1 MAYSKDKVVIQ
12 SRDGKSTQALSSLNF
27 STFQLTRTKNEAY
40 QVDFQAY
47 DDGSLGFALLQ
58 VENLVEYDGQT
69 YVIKQATDDNTGGVH
84 SVTVTAT
91 HIFYQLNNR
100 FQYNVRQGDNS
111 FSLTDALNFLLTDI
125 GDGYSYQIH
134 GKFDSNKTLTDF
146 GNTSIIE
153 GLSTIKSAFG
163 VYAIVPDNKI
173 IHLYDKDSYVT
184 NTRKI
189 FRYRNDT
196 AAVQLQYDA
205 TSIVNTVQAVSTA
218 EKPAFSPFK
227 VQDADSVAKWGIKEG
242 ARVES
247 DSVTSV
253 DAMKSLA
260 SQSFVLEPSLAMTV
274 TSAGNEDVALGENW
288 TVQMIDNGFQT
299 SVEVVS
305 IVRAP
310 FATSAVQI
318 TLNNTRKNYLD
329 AQRVQQSAI
338 DMAKKNT
345 GTTGNMWVIGK
356 VES

>member
-12 SRDGKSTQALSSLNF
+12 SRDSKSTQALSSLNF
-27 STFQLTRTKNEAY
+27 STFQVTRTKNEAY

-58 VENLVEYDGQT
+58 VENLVQYDGQT
-69 YVIKQATDDNTGGVH
+69 YVIKQATDDNIGGAH
-84 SVTVTAT
+84 NVTVTAT

-100 FQYNVRQGDNS
+100 FQYNIRQGDNS
-111 FSLTDALNFLLTDI
+111 FSLTDALDFLLTDI

-153 GLSTIKSAFG
+153 GVSTIKSAFG
-163 VYAIVPDNKI
+163 VYAIVPNNKV
-173 IHLYDKDSYVT
+173 IHLYDKDSYVI
-184 NTRKI
+184 NTRKV

-205 TSIVNTVQAVSTA
+205 TSIVNTVQAVSTM
-218 EKPAFSPFK
+218 EQPAFTPFK

-247 DSVTSV
+247 DKITST
-253 DAMKSLA
+253 DAMKNLA

-310 FATSAVQI
+310 FATTAVQI

-329 AQRVQQSAI
+329 AQKVQQSAVNT
-338 DMAKKNT
+338 AKKNT
-345 GTTGNMWVIGK
+345 ETTGNMWVIGK
-356 VES
+356 VDS

>member
-1 MAYSKDKVVIQ
+1 MAYDKQKVVIR
-12 SRDGKSTQALSSLNF
+12 SRDGKSTQALSSLDF
-27 STFQLTRTKNEAY
+27 STFQITITKNEAY
-40 QVDFQAY
+40 QLDFQAY

-58 VENLVEYDGQT
+58 VENTVQYDGQT
-69 YVIKQATDDNTGGVH
+69 YVIKQVTDDNTGGVH
-84 SVTVTAT
+84 RITVVAT

-100 FQYNVRQGDNS
+100 FQYSVKTGDNS
-111 FSLTDALNFLLTDI
+111 LSLTDALSFLFSGI
-125 GDGYSYQIH
+125 GDGYSYRIH
-134 GKFDSNKTLTDF
+134 GSFSNKTLTDF
-146 GNTSIIE
+146 GNTSVIE

-163 VYAIVPDNKI
+163 VYAIVPDNKV
-173 IHLYDKDSYVT
+173 IHLYDKDSYVKAT
-184 NTRKI
+184 HKV

-196 AAVQLQYDA
+196 SAVQLQYDA

-218 EKPAFSPFK
+218 ETPAFSPFIVK
-227 VQDADSVAKWGIKEG
+227 NDDSVAKWGIKNG

-247 DSVTSV
+247 DSITSV
-253 DAMKSLA
+253 DAMRNLA

-274 TSAGNEDVALGENW
+274 ASAGHEDVMLGETW

-310 FATSAVQI
+310 FATTAVQI

-329 AQRVQQSAI
+329 AQKSQASAI
-338 DMAKKNT
+338 EMAKKIS
-345 GTTGNMWVIGK
+345 TTGNMWVIGK

>member
-47 DDGSLGFALLQ
+47 DDGSLGFALSQ
-58 VENLVEYDGQT
+58 VENLVQYGGQT
-69 YVIKQATDDNTGGVH
+69 YVIKQVTDDNTGGVNNI
-84 SVTVTAT
+84 TVTAT

-100 FQYNVRQGDNS
+100 FQYNVRQGNNS
-111 FSLTDALNFLLTDI
+111 FSLTDALKFLFTGVD
-125 GDGYSYQIH
+125 DGYSYQVH
-134 GKFDSNKTLTDF
+134 GKFSNKTLTDF

-163 VYAIVPDNKI
+163 VYAIVPDNKV

-184 NTRKI
+184 NTHKV

-196 AAVQLQYDA
+196 SAVQLQYDA

-218 EKPAFSPFK
+218 EKPAFTPFK
-227 VQDADSVAKWGIKEG
+227 VQNADSVAKWGIKEG

-274 TSAGNEDVALGENW
+274 TSADNEDVALGENW
-288 TVQMIDNGFQT
+288 TVQMIENGFQT
-299 SVEVVS
+299 AAEVVS
-305 IVRAP
+305 IVKAP

-329 AQRVQQSAI
+329 AQRVQQSAVNT
-338 DMAKKNT
+338 AKKNIE
-345 GTTGNMWVIGK
+345 TTGNMWVIGK

>member
-1 MAYSKDKVVIQ
+1 MVK
-12 SRDGKSTQALSSLNF
+12 
-27 STFQLTRTKNEAY
+27 
-40 QVDFQAY
+40 
-47 DDGSLGFALLQ
+47 
-58 VENLVEYDGQT
+58 YDGQT
-69 YVIKQATDDNTGGVH
+69 YVIKQVTDDNTGGVH
-84 SVTVTAT
+84 NVTVTAT

-111 FSLTDALNFLLTDI
+111 FSLTDALKFLFTGI

-134 GKFDSNKTLTDF
+134 GKFNSNKTLTDF

-153 GLSTIKSAFG
+153 GLSTIKGAFG
-163 VYAIVPDNKI
+163 IYAIVPDNKA
-173 IHLYDKDSYVT
+173 IHLYDKDSYVK
-184 NTRKI
+184 NTHKV

-196 AAVQLQYDA
+196 SAVQLQYDA

-218 EKPAFSPFK
+218 ETPAFSPFK

-247 DSVTSV
+247 DKITST
-253 DAMKSLA
+253 DIMKNLA

-274 TSAGNEDVALGENW
+274 TSAGNEDVVLGENW
-288 TVQMIDNGFQT
+288 TVQMLDNGFQT

-318 TLNNTRKNYLD
+318 TLNNTRKNFLD
-329 AQRVQQSAI
+329 AQKVQQSAVNT
-338 DMAKKNT
+338 AKRNT

-356 VES
+356 VVS

>member
-27 STFQLTRTKNEAY
+27 STFQVTRTKNEAY

-58 VENLVEYDGQT
+58 VENLVKYDGQT
-69 YVIKQATDDNTGGVH
+69 YVIKQVTDDNTGGVH
-84 SVTVTAT
+84 NVTVTAT

-100 FQYNVRQGDNS
+100 FQYSIKTGTNS
-111 FSLTDALNFLLTDI
+111 VNLTDALKFLFTGI
-125 GDGYSYQIH
+125 GDGYSYHVH
-134 GKFDSNKTLTDF
+134 GKFNSNKTLTDF

-163 VYAIVPDNKI
+163 VYAIVPDNKV
-173 IHLYDKDSYVT
+173 IHLYDKDSYVI
-184 NTRKI
+184 NTRKV

-205 TSIVNTVQAVSTA
+205 TSILNTVQAVSTL
-218 EKPAFSPFK
+218 EQPAFTPFK

-247 DSVTSV
+247 DKITATS
-253 DAMKSLA
+253 AMKNLA

-288 TVQMIDNGFQT
+288 TVQMIENGFQT
-299 SVEVVS
+299 AVEVVS
-305 IVRAP
+305 IVKAP
-310 FATSAVQI
+310 FATTAVQI

-329 AQRVQQSAI
+329 AQKVQQATI
-338 DMAKKNT
+338 NTAKKNT
-345 GTTGNMWVIGK
+345 ETTGNMWVVGK